1 MAQVRLVAGILT
13 VGGWTM
19 LSRIFGFA
27 RDIAFAA
34 TLGSGPV
41 AEAFLIAL
49 SLPNLF
55 RRFFAEGAFNLAFV
69 PMFARK
75 LEGGDDAAGFAA
87 DAMSG
92 LAVVVG
98 IVMALA
104 MILMPW
110 LVWAMASGF
119 QGDARFG
126 MAVEFGRI
134 TFPYILLISLTA
146 LLSGILNA
154 TGRFAAAA
162 VAPVVLNLCLLAAT
176 GLALWQGWPVG
187 IALSW
192 SVPVAGVGQL
202 ALVWWAAARAGYPL
216 MPRRPRLT
224 PDLKRL
230 ALVAA
235 PAMLAGGVSQINLLV
250 GRQVASF
257 FDGAV
262 AWLSYADRLYQLPLG
277 VVGVAI
283 AVVLL
288 PDLSR
293 RLRAG
298 DAAGGQ
304 ASLNRAAEFGLALT
318 IPATVALMVIATP
331 LVQVL
336 FQRGAFSA
344 GDTAATALSV
354 VIYAAGLPALV
365 LHKVLQ
371 PLFYAR
377 EDTVRPFRYALVCL
391 FANAGLAVALV
402 PVAGFLAAPIGM
414 TVAAWVMVA
423 LLWHG
428 SRSMGPQ
435 TAPDARFRARLP
447 RMLVAA
453 LVMGVVLAALA
464 VLLDGPLHSPQLR
477 YLALLGLVAA
487 GIVTYFG
494 TGTLI
499 GAFRLAEFRAAMR
512 RGAAAKPA
520 P

>member
-1 MAQVRLVAGILT
+1 MAQVRLVSGILT
-13 VGGWTM
+13 VGAWTM
-19 LSRIFGFA
+19 LSRVFGFA

-34 TLGSGPV
+34 TLGAGPV

-75 LEGGDDAAGFAA
+75 LEGPEDEAAFAA
-87 DAMSG
+87 DALTG
-92 LAVVVG
+92 LALVVG
-98 IVMALA
+98 LFMALA
-104 MILMPW
+104 MVFMPW

-119 QGDARFG
+119 QGDARFT

-154 TGRFAAAA
+154 TGRFVAAAI
-162 VAPVVLNLCLLAAT
+162 APVLLNICLLGAT
-176 GLALWQGWPVG
+176 GLALWFHWPVG
-187 IALSW
+187 PALAW
-192 SVPVAGVGQL
+192 SVPVAGVAQL
-202 ALVWWAAARAGYPL
+202 ALVWRAAAQAGYRVV
-216 MPRRPRLT
+216 PRRPRLT
-224 PDLKRL
+224 PDLRRL
-230 ALVAA
+230 AAIAA

-257 FDGAV
+257 TDGAV

-298 DAAGGQ
+298 DGPGGQ
-304 ASLNRAAEFGLALT
+304 ASLNRAAEFALALT
-318 IPATVALMVIATP
+318 VPATVALMVIATP

-336 FQRGAFSA
+336 FQRGAFSPEDSA
-344 GDTAATALSV
+344 QTALSV
-354 VIYAAGLPALV
+354 LIYAAGLPALV

-391 FANAGLAVALV
+391 CVNAGLAMALV
-402 PVAGFLAAPIGM
+402 PWLGFLSAPVGM
-414 TVAAWVMVA
+414 TAAAWAMLA
-423 LLWHG
+423 LLWMG
-428 SRSMGPQ
+428 SRAMG
-435 TAPDARFRARLP
+435 AESALDARFRTRMP
-447 RMLVAA
+447 RILVAA
-453 LVMGVVLAALA
+453 AVMGVVLWVLAALLA
-464 VLLDGPLHSPQLR
+464 GTLTNPHWR
-477 YLALLGLVAA
+477 YPALALLVGTGTAA
-487 GIVTYFG
+487 YFG
-494 TGTLI
+494 TGALL
-499 GAFRLAEFRAAMR
+499 GAFKLSEFKALVRKANR
-512 RGAAAKPA
+512 PTSG
-520 P
+520 

>member
-1 MAQVRLVAGILT
+1 MAQVRLVSGIVT
-13 VGGWTM
+13 VGGVT
-19 LSRIFGFA
+19 LISRVFGFA

-41 AEAFLIAL
+41 AEAFLTAL

-75 LEGGDDAAGFAA
+75 LEGGDDAADFAA
-87 DAMSG
+87 NAMSG
-92 LAVVVG
+92 LALLVSA
-98 IVMALA
+98 VMALA
-104 MILMPW
+104 MLAMPW

-119 QGDARFG
+119 QGDMRFG
-126 MAVEFGRI
+126 LAVEFSRI
-134 TFPYILLISLTA
+134 TFPYILMISLTA

-162 VAPVVLNLCLLAAT
+162 FAPVVLNLGLLTAM
-176 GLALWQGWPVG
+176 GLALWLGWPVG
-187 IALSW
+187 PALAW
-192 SVPVAGVGQL
+192 SVPLAGVAQL

-216 MPRRPRLT
+216 KPRRPRLT
-224 PDLKRL
+224 ADLRRL
-230 ALVAA
+230 ALIAA

-293 RLRAG
+293 RLRNG
-298 DAAGGQ
+298 DAAGGR

-318 IPATVALMVIATP
+318 IPAAVALMVIATP
-331 LVQVL
+331 LVEVL
-336 FQRGAFSA
+336 FQRGAF
-344 GDTAATALSV
+344 GPRDTAATALSV
-354 VIYAAGLPALV
+354 ACYAAGLPALV

-391 FANAGLAVALV
+391 FVNAGLAVALV

-414 TVAAWVMVA
+414 SVAAWVMVA

-428 SRSMGPQ
+428 AQSMGPE
-435 TAPDARFRARLP
+435 TRVDGRFRQRVP
-447 RMLVAA
+447 RM
-453 LVMGVVLAALA
+453 VLAAGIMGLVLA
-464 VLLDGPLHSPQLR
+464 GGATLLAGPLHSPHLR
-477 YLALLGLVAA
+477 YGALALLVSG
-487 GIVTYFG
+487 GIATYFG
-494 TGTLI
+494 CGAAL
-499 GAFRLAEFRAAMR
+499 GAFVLADFRRALR
-512 RGAAAKPA
+512 RG
-520 P
+520 

>member
-1 MAQVRLVAGILT
+1 MAQVRLVSGILT
-13 VGGWTM
+13 VGAWTM
-19 LSRIFGFA
+19 LSRVFGFA

-34 TLGSGPV
+34 TMGAGPV

-75 LEGGDDAAGFAA
+75 LEGHEDAAEFAA
-87 DAMSG
+87 DALTG
-92 LAVVVG
+92 LALLVSL
-98 IVMALA
+98 VMALA
-104 MILMPW
+104 MLFMPW

-119 QGDARFG
+119 QGDARFA

-154 TGRFAAAA
+154 TGRFFAAA
-162 VAPVVLNLCLLAAT
+162 VAPVLLNICLLIAT
-176 GLALWQGWPVG
+176 GLALWFGWPVG
-187 IALSW
+187 PALAW
-192 SVPVAGVGQL
+192 SVPVAGVAQL
-202 ALVWWAAARAGYPL
+202 ALVWQAAAQAGYRVL
-216 MPRRPRLT
+216 PRRPRLT

-230 ALVAA
+230 ALIAA

-257 FDGAV
+257 TDGAV

-298 DAAGGQ
+298 DGPGGQ
-304 ASLNRAAEFGLALT
+304 ASLNRAAEFALALT
-318 IPATVALMVIATP
+318 VPAAVALMVIATP

-344 GDTAATALSV
+344 DDTAQTALSV

-391 FANAGLAVALV
+391 VVNAGLAVALV
-402 PVAGFLAAPIGM
+402 PWLGFLSAPVGM
-414 TVAAWVMVA
+414 TAAAWVMLA
-423 LLWHG
+423 LLWFG
-428 SRSMGPQ
+428 SRGMGIE
-435 TAPDARFRARLP
+435 TALDARFCRRMP
-447 RMLVAA
+447 RML
-453 LVMGVVLAALA
+453 LAAAAMGLVLWLLA
-464 VLLDGPLHSPQLR
+464 SMLTTFLTNPHWR
-477 YLALLGLVAA
+477 YGALALLVGLGSA
-487 GIVTYFG
+487 TYFG
-494 TGTLI
+494 I
-499 GAFRLAEFRAAMR
+499 GAQLGAFKLAEFKALLRKGDQSAS
-512 RGAAAKPA
+512 G
-520 P
+520 

>member
-1 MAQVRLVAGILT
+1 MAQVRLVSGILT
-13 VGGWTM
+13 VGAWTM
-19 LSRIFGFA
+19 FSRLFGFA

-34 TLGSGPV
+34 TMGAGPV

-49 SLPNLF
+49 SLPSLF

-75 LEGGDDAAGFAA
+75 LEGGEDAADFAA
-87 DAMSG
+87 DAFSG
-92 LAVVVG
+92 LALVVSLF
-98 IVMALA
+98 MALA
-104 MILMPW
+104 MLLMPW

-126 MAVEFGRI
+126 MAVAFGRI

-146 LLSGILNA
+146 LLSGMLNA

-162 VAPVVLNLCLLAAT
+162 VAPVLLNICLLIAT
-176 GLALWQGWPVG
+176 GLALWFGWRVG
-187 IALSW
+187 PALAW
-192 SVPVAGVGQL
+192 SVPVAGVAQL
-202 ALVWWAAARAGYPL
+202 ALVWWAAARAGYRVRL
-216 MPRRPRLT
+216 RRPRLT
-224 PDLKRL
+224 PDLRRL
-230 ALVAA
+230 AWVAA

-257 FDGAV
+257 HDGAV

-288 PDLSR
+288 PDLAR

-298 DAAGGQ
+298 DGPGGQ
-304 ASLNRAAEFGLALT
+304 ASLNRAAEVALALT

-344 GDTAATALSV
+344 GDTAQTALSV
-354 VIYAAGLPALV
+354 MIYAAGLPALV

-391 FANAGLAVALV
+391 VVNAGLAVALV
-402 PVAGFLAAPIGM
+402 PWLGFLSAPAGM
-414 TVAAWVMVA
+414 TAAAWVMLA
-423 LLWHG
+423 LLWFG
-428 SRSMGPQ
+428 SRGMGME
-435 TAPDARFRARLP
+435 TALDARFRSRLP
-447 RMLVAA
+447 RTALAAVAMGLVLWLLSA
-453 LVMGVVLAALA
+453 VLA
-464 VLLDGPLHSPQLR
+464 GPLSNPHWR
-477 YLALLGLVAA
+477 YGALALLVAVGSA
-487 GIVTYFG
+487 SYFG
-494 TGTLI
+494 SGALL
-499 GAFRLAEFRAAMR
+499 GAFRPADFKSVLRR
-512 RGAAAKPA
+512 RGRG
-520 P
+520 